1 MGCTAE
7 VIVVGG
13 DPALAET
20 ARERVAQLESRWSR
34 FRPDSEVSEL
44 TRRAGRPIP
53 VSADTALLAERAVEA
68 WRLTG
73 GSVDAT
79 VLGAVVRAGYDQSF
93 ERIGDRPSAPRSALS
108 VGGCPDIAVLRLD
121 DGSYSVCIPDGVG
134 FDPGGLGKG
143 LAADLVVTELLA
155 RGAVGACVNLGG
167 DLRLVGV
174 SPTGAAWTV
183 AVERPDGVGT
193 LARLGLRAGAVATS
207 STQRR
212 RWRIGGQARHHL
224 VDPFT
229 GEPSTTDLVQATV
242 VSADAW
248 YAEALAKAV
257 LLRGA
262 ERAFDLLG
270 PGIEAVAVARDGDVL
285 STPGLAAYLG
295 DRSLP
300 ASLHLTG
307 VGR

>member
-20 ARERVAQLESRWSR
+20 ARERIAQLERRWSR

-44 TRRAGRPIP
+44 TRRAGRPVA
-53 VSADTALLAERAVEA
+53 VSGDTALLVERAIEA
-68 WRLTG
+68 WRVTG

-79 VLGAVVRAGYDQSF
+79 VLGAVVRAGYDRSF
-93 ERIGDRPSAPRSALS
+93 ERLGDRARAPRSTLS
-108 VGGCPDIAVLRLD
+108 IGGCPDITVHRLD
-121 DGSYSVCIPDGVG
+121 DGSYSVCLPDGIG

-143 LAADLVVTELLA
+143 LAADLVVSELMA
-155 RGAVGACVNLGG
+155 QGAAGACVNLGG
-167 DLRLVGV
+167 DLRVVGV
-174 SPTGAAWTV
+174 SPAGAAWTV
-183 AVERPDGVGT
+183 GVERPDGIGT

-207 STQRR
+207 STQHR
-212 RWRIGGQARHHL
+212 RWRVGGQVRHHL
-224 VDPFT
+224 IDPTT
-229 GEPSTTDLVQATV
+229 GDPSTTDLVQATV

-262 ERAFDLLG
+262 CRAFDVLAA
-270 PGIEAVAVARDGDVL
+270 GIEAVAVGRDGDVL
-285 STPGLAAYLG
+285 STPGLATYLG
-295 DRSLP
+295 ERSLP
-300 ASLHLTG
+300 ASLNLTA